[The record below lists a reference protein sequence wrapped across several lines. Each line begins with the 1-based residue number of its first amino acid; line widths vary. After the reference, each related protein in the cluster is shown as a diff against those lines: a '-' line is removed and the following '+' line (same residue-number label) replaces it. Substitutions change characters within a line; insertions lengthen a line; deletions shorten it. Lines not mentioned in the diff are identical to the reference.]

1 MAFDAGAVIGKVKL
15 DGSDFVRGS
24 QDVNK
29 HSASMTKSMFTA
41 QLAYD
46 LFRQAVSFAANA
58 LKNSVSAYTESEMV
72 TKQLE
77 TVLKSTGGVAGVT
90 KDAVLDLAAALQQT
104 TNFEDDAIVAA
115 DNLLLT
121 FTNIGK
127 DIFPQVTETMLDMSQ
142 AFTQDLKSSAIQL
155 GKALQ
160 DPILGVTALR
170 KVGVSFSQAQVD
182 VIKNLVNT
190 GKAAEAQQMIL
201 KELNTQVGNSARAA
215 RDTFGGAVISLNNN
229 IGDLQENIGMYITK
243 AGRPFVENANN
254 IVKSISAWIMSSA
267 GMKVITDVL
276 STLGGYLVAAGA
288 GIKIFVEEITKI
300 GMTTFKSVSES
311 LQNFSSTGEKLN
323 PIFLGVAA
331 VMQVLF
337 IRMQAI
343 TSGIKIF
350 AAIISATKDSVDLLS
365 GDAQKRIDAAQA
377 KALAANSEI
386 LQQLQAKRDL
396 GQKVTDE
403 DMANAAKQMK
413 ANNAVMQSIIDYY
426 EAAPDRYFEAVSSSI
441 GDLVSKAVNSGDD
454 IKNIMSQMS
463 EAFSTGSKFI
473 VGSLKG
479 IQSELG
485 NTSTASLTLAER
497 TKQWIDRWKKP
508 EIDKDNT
515 VVGKFKE
522 WADAHGITME
532 KIKAQNEKTT
542 MTLGEKWEAVSGLIF
557 DALQNLY
564 QNISGALAQSLE
576 NDQTLEDNDYK
587 RKKAQIEASVTD
599 EAEKKKQLEA
609 LEKDH
614 AAKTAEIK
622 KKQFESQ
629 KVASI
634 ISAIIATA
642 VGVNNALA
650 MAELFP
656 FNFVLAGII
665 AAAGAVQIGT
675 IASQPTPEF
684 AAGTGMGTYQGLAL
698 VGERGPELVNFGQP
712 AQIFP
717 ADQTSG
723 MLGGGIRQENN
734 FYGDINSEID
744 LDRASAQQ
752 ARKLRTLLRAS

>member
-58 LKNSVSAYTESEMV
+58 LKNSVSAYTESELV

-90 KDAVLDLAAALQQT
+90 KDAVLDLASALQQT
-104 TNFEDDAIVAA
+104 TNFEDDAIVSA

-127 DIFPQVTETMLDMSQ
+127 DIFPQATETMLDMSQ
-142 AFTQDLKSSAIQL
+142 ALGQDLKSSAIQL

-170 KVGVSFSQAQVD
+170 RVGVNFNQAQTE

-190 GKAAEAQQMIL
+190 GRAAEAQQLIL
-201 KELNTQVGNSARAA
+201 KELNVEFGGSAKAA
-215 RDTFGGAVISLNNN
+215 RDTFGGAVISLKNN
-229 IGDLQENIGMYITK
+229 IGDLQENIGMYITM

-254 IVKSISAWIMSSA
+254 IVKSISAWVMSSN
-267 GMKVITDVL
+267 GMKVIIDVI
-276 STLGGYLVAAGA
+276 SQVGGYLMSAGA
-288 GIKIFVEEITKI
+288 AIKIFVDEISI
-300 GMTTFKSVSES
+300 MGQSTFKSVSES
-311 LQNFSSTGEKLN
+311 LKSFGTAGKDLN
-323 PIFLGVAA
+323 PIFLGAAA
-331 VMQVLF
+331 VMEIVLL
-337 IRMQAI
+337 RMQVVVS
-343 TSGIKIF
+343 TIKIF
-350 AAIISATKDSVDLLS
+350 AAAIGAIKDSVDLIS
-365 GDAQKRIDAAQA
+365 GDAKKKINTTREEANKTEEEAWARYKNGKITLAEFNKIQTEQYEKLHTLIQYYDTADKRYTDAISQNLSDIVS
-377 KALAANSEI
+377 KAANSG
-386 LQQLQAKRDL
+386 K
-396 GQKVTDE
+396 
-403 DMANAAKQMK
+403 
-413 ANNAVMQSIIDYY
+413 
-426 EAAPDRYFEAVSSSI
+426 
-441 GDLVSKAVNSGDD
+441 D
-454 IKNIMSQMS
+454 IENIMSVMNSAFQKGYVS
-463 EAFSTGSKFI
+463 FGEQIKDSLKKNNEAFTVSM
-473 VGSLKG
+473 SLA
-479 IQSELG
+479 Q
-485 NTSTASLTLAER
+485 R
-497 TKQWIDRWKKP
+497 TKLWLDQFKKP

-515 VVGKFKE
+515 IVGKFKE

-532 KIKAQNEKTT
+532 KIKEQNNTT
-542 MTLGEKWEAVSGLIF
+542 MIHLKEKWDAVSGDIF
-557 DALQNLY
+557 NALQNLY

-642 VGVNNALA
+642 VGVANALS
-650 MAELFP
+650 MAQLFP